1 MLLKMSKSLIVKI
14 SKKSC
19 IKPTYRSDKA
29 LESLDAVIKERVGVS
44 KNWEIRRPQVREK
57 EN

>member
-1 MLLKMSKSLIVKI
+1 MSKSLIVKI

-19 IKPTYRSDKA
+19 IKPPYRSDKA
-29 LESLDAVIKERVGVS
+29 LESLDAVIKERVEVS
-44 KNWEIRRPQVREK
+44 KNWETRRPRVPEK

>member
-1 MLLKMSKSLIVKI
+1 MSKSLIVKI